1 MSYVKPKM
9 LERAPER
16 SHNIAILS
24 QENHWLAP
32 QGKFFRNTAPI
43 LRQKLTFLPSEDSLA
58 LQKRQQNLPNF
69 SRPTGPGWGLR
80 PICQSACPKC
90 HRLTPPT
97 PLTIRGSEPDLK
109 SADFGASDD
118 EHRPRASKFFALRG
132 SWRQLFGWFG
142 FKNHV
147 TVLVYQEFPIILCFR
162 KLGLAFSN
170 AILELINA
178 VSNCVLVYK
187 VNYIFEP

>member
-1 MSYVKPKM
+1 MTRSACISIPVMVQMSYVKPKM

-24 QENHWLAP
+24 QETLISPAGN
-32 QGKFFRNTAPI
+32 FFWNTAPL

-80 PICQSACPKC
+80 PICQIACPKC

-97 PLTIRGSEPDLK
+97 PHHTGIWARFEIGRFQSIGWWASAHNIKIFRPAGLLTSVIRLV
-109 SADFGASDD
+109 
-118 EHRPRASKFFALRG
+118 
-132 SWRQLFGWFG
+132 WF
-142 FKNHV
+142 
-147 TVLVYQEFPIILCFR
+147 
-162 KLGLAFSN
+162 
-170 AILELINA
+170 
-178 VSNCVLVYK
+178 
-187 VNYIFEP
+187 